1 MFLTDISIK
10 RPVFATVM
18 SIVLVIFGLVIF
30 NKISVRELPDIDP
43 SIVTVRTLYKGAS
56 AEIVDSQ
63 ITQKIEDIV
72 GGTPGMATIESKSE
86 DGRSTVK
93 MEFEPGV
100 SVEEATN
107 EVRDRVSRI
116 IDNLPENATRPE
128 IFKTSEGNAIT
139 IWLRL
144 RSQNLSDLELSDYA
158 SRYLR
163 DYFSSVEGVGQII
176 LAGEKEISL
185 RVWINPIALAARDL
199 TIADIETALQKE
211 NIEFPS
217 GRLES
222 KQIDLSLK
230 LDKNYKTVEDFRNL
244 TLKKSRDGSL
254 IKLKDVARVE
264 FGPLNLRT
272 LFKGNGYPV
281 VGIGVYQ
288 QSNANTI
295 AVADGVKKKVIEI
308 RKSLP
313 EGVQLDVAFDRSN
326 YIRVA
331 VNEVY
336 VTLFISIIL
345 VIGVIYL
352 FLGNLTSVII
362 PTLAIP
368 VSLIATFLLIYGAN
382 FTLNLFTL
390 MALVIAIGL
399 VVDDA
404 IVMLENIYRRV
415 ETGETPLV
423 ASYRGASQVSF
434 AIISTT
440 VVLIAVFVPL
450 IFIQGIVGKLF
461 TELALTL
468 SFSIIVSAFVALT
481 LSPMLASKYLK
492 ITHTKPNFLKKF
504 DNYLEKFSS
513 FYFETLILLLLK
525 KKQIFVFLISILIS
539 VVILFKITPKE
550 LIPPEDRGVFF
561 VIIQAPDGSG
571 FEYTKKQ
578 SEDIEKIFTADLGKG
593 LYRDVLLRVPGFQS
607 GGDQVNSGF
616 VIVLLE
622 NWSKR
627 KKFSGQ
633 NLGEIFQKWPY
644 F

>member
-10 RPVFATVM
+10 RPVFATVL
-18 SIVLVIFGLVIF
+18 SIILVIFGLVVF
-30 NKISVRELPDIDP
+30 NKIPVRELPDIDP

-295 AVADGVKKKVIEI
+295 AVADGVKKKVVEI

-336 VTLFISIIL
+336 ITLFISIIL

-415 ETGETPLV
+415 EAGETPLV
-423 ASYRGASQVSF
+423 ASYKGASQVSF

-481 LSPMLASKYLK
+481 LSPMLTSKYLQ
-492 ITHTKPNFLKKF
+492 ITHTKPNFLKKSR
-504 DNYLEKFSS
+504 DGS
-513 FYFETLILLLLK
+513 LIKLKDFGVTRIIYTDINRDGTKQGVNFPQLK
-525 KKQIFVFLISILIS
+525 KIISKINIPL
-539 VVILFKITPKE
+539 VVSGGVSNIKDIQQLDKFGLF
-550 LIPPEDRGVFF
+550 DG
-561 VIIQAPDGSG
+561 VIIGKAIYDKSISL
-571 FEYTKKQ
+571 TK
-578 SEDIEKIFTADLGKG
+578 
-593 LYRDVLLRVPGFQS
+593 LRK
-607 GGDQVNSGF
+607 F
-616 VIVLLE
+616 V
-622 NWSKR
+622 
-627 KKFSGQ
+627 
-633 NLGEIFQKWPY
+633 
-644 F
+644 

>member
-10 RPVFATVM
+10 RPVFATVL
-18 SIVLVIFGLVIF
+18 SIILVIFGLVVF
-30 NKISVRELPDIDP
+30 NKIPVRELPDIDP

-368 VSLIATFLLIYGAN
+368 VSLVATFLLIYGAN

-504 DNYLEKFSS
+504 DNYLEKFSN

-525 KKQIFVFLISILIS
+525 KKTDIYFFNRYFNFCCYSI
-539 VVILFKITPKE
+539 
-550 LIPPEDRGVFF
+550 
-561 VIIQAPDGSG
+561 
-571 FEYTKKQ
+571 
-578 SEDIEKIFTADLGKG
+578 
-593 LYRDVLLRVPGFQS
+593 
-607 GGDQVNSGF
+607 
-616 VIVLLE
+616 
-622 NWSKR
+622 
-627 KKFSGQ
+627 
-633 NLGEIFQKWPY
+633 
-644 F
+644 

>member
-1 MFLTDISIK
+1 M
-10 RPVFATVM
+10 
-18 SIVLVIFGLVIF
+18 
-30 NKISVRELPDIDP
+30 
-43 SIVTVRTLYKGAS
+43 
-56 AEIVDSQ
+56 
-63 ITQKIEDIV
+63 
-72 GGTPGMATIESKSE
+72 
-86 DGRSTVK
+86 
-93 MEFEPGV
+93 
-100 SVEEATN
+100 
-107 EVRDRVSRI
+107 
-116 IDNLPENATRPE
+116 
-128 IFKTSEGNAIT
+128 
-139 IWLRL
+139 
-144 RSQNLSDLELSDYA
+144 
-158 SRYLR
+158 
-163 DYFSSVEGVGQII
+163 
-176 LAGEKEISL
+176 
-185 RVWINPIALAARDL
+185 
-199 TIADIETALQKE
+199 
-211 NIEFPS
+211 
-217 GRLES
+217 
-222 KQIDLSLK
+222 
-230 LDKNYKTVEDFRNL
+230 
-244 TLKKSRDGSL
+244 
-254 IKLKDVARVE
+254 
-264 FGPLNLRT
+264 
-272 LFKGNGYPV
+272 
-281 VGIGVYQ
+281 
-288 QSNANTI
+288 
-295 AVADGVKKKVIEI
+295 
-308 RKSLP
+308 
-313 EGVQLDVAFDRSN
+313 
-326 YIRVA
+326 
-331 VNEVY
+331 
-336 VTLFISIIL
+336 
-345 VIGVIYL
+345 IYL

-525 KKQIFVFLISILIS
+525 KKQIFVFLIGILIS

-578 SEDIEKIFTADLGKG
+578 SEDIEKIFTTDLGKG

-633 NLGEIFQKWPY
+633 NLGEIFQKLSSFPGVKAFPIMPQGLRGGAGDKPVQFVIKGNSYEELISWKEILKSEVTKNKNLVNVDDDLDLTRPQLKIKIDANKAADLGVNIDTIGKTLETMY
-644 F
+644 GSKEVTKYTKDGKEYSVMLQADLKNRQEPSNLNKVSVRSNTGKLVPLTSIASFYDESTYTALNRYNRQRAVTISARLVGNYTISEALSYLENIAKEDITELTCINFYNNKILFCFCYLNYR

>member
-10 RPVFATVM
+10 RPVFATVL
-18 SIVLVIFGLVIF
+18 SIILVIFGLVVF
-30 NKISVRELPDIDP
+30 NKIPVRELPDIDP

-116 IDNLPENATRPE
+116 VDNLPENATRPE

-199 TIADIETALQKE
+199 TIGDIETALQKE

-295 AVADGVKKKVIEI
+295 AVADGVKKKVVEI

-492 ITHTKPNFLKKF
+492 ITHAKSNFLKKF
-504 DNYLEKFSS
+504 DNYLEKFSN

-525 KKQIFVFLISILIS
+525 KK
-539 VVILFKITPKE
+539 T
-550 LIPPEDRGVFF
+550 
-561 VIIQAPDGSG
+561 
-571 FEYTKKQ
+571 
-578 SEDIEKIFTADLGKG
+578 DI
-593 LYRDVLLRVPGFQS
+593 Y
-607 GGDQVNSGF
+607 
-616 VIVLLE
+616 
-622 NWSKR
+622 
-627 KKFSGQ
+627 FS
-633 NLGEIFQKWPY
+633 NRY
-644 F
+644 FNFCCYSF

>member
-10 RPVFATVM
+10 RPVFATVL
-18 SIVLVIFGLVIF
+18 SIILVIFGLVVF
-30 NKISVRELPDIDP
+30 NKIPVRELPDIDP

-254 IKLKDVARVE
+254 IKLKDVALTQHYQCSLLKGFLQKYFRV
-264 FGPLNLRT
+264 F
-272 LFKGNGYPV
+272 
-281 VGIGVYQ
+281 
-288 QSNANTI
+288 
-295 AVADGVKKKVIEI
+295 
-308 RKSLP
+308 
-313 EGVQLDVAFDRSN
+313 
-326 YIRVA
+326 
-331 VNEVY
+331 
-336 VTLFISIIL
+336 
-345 VIGVIYL
+345 
-352 FLGNLTSVII
+352 
-362 PTLAIP
+362 
-368 VSLIATFLLIYGAN
+368 
-382 FTLNLFTL
+382 
-390 MALVIAIGL
+390 
-399 VVDDA
+399 
-404 IVMLENIYRRV
+404 
-415 ETGETPLV
+415 
-423 ASYRGASQVSF
+423 QVSF
-434 AIISTT
+434 Q
-440 VVLIAVFVPL
+440 L
-450 IFIQGIVGKLF
+450 QLF
-461 TELALTL
+461 
-468 SFSIIVSAFVALT
+468 
-481 LSPMLASKYLK
+481 YLL
-492 ITHTKPNFLKKF
+492 NMRL
-504 DNYLEKFSS
+504 
-513 FYFETLILLLLK
+513 
-525 KKQIFVFLISILIS
+525 
-539 VVILFKITPKE
+539 
-550 LIPPEDRGVFF
+550 
-561 VIIQAPDGSG
+561 
-571 FEYTKKQ
+571 
-578 SEDIEKIFTADLGKG
+578 
-593 LYRDVLLRVPGFQS
+593 
-607 GGDQVNSGF
+607 
-616 VIVLLE
+616 
-622 NWSKR
+622 
-627 KKFSGQ
+627 
-633 NLGEIFQKWPY
+633 
-644 F
+644 

>member
-10 RPVFATVM
+10 RPVFATVL
-18 SIVLVIFGLVIF
+18 SIILVIFGLVVF
-30 NKISVRELPDIDP
+30 NKIPVRELPDIDP

-423 ASYRGASQVSF
+423 ASYKGASQVSF

-492 ITHTKPNFLKKF
+492 ITHTKPNFL
-504 DNYLEKFSS
+504 
-513 FYFETLILLLLK
+513 
-525 KKQIFVFLISILIS
+525 
-539 VVILFKITPKE
+539 
-550 LIPPEDRGVFF
+550 FF
-561 VIIQAPDGSG
+561 VTSDFNIS
-571 FEYTKKQ
+571 
-578 SEDIEKIFTADLGKG
+578 
-593 LYRDVLLRVPGFQS
+593 FQRIS
-607 GGDQVNSGF
+607 S
-616 VIVLLE
+616 
-622 NWSKR
+622 S
-627 KKFSGQ
+627 
-633 NLGEIFQKWPY
+633 
-644 F
+644 